1 VSGISFHE
9 TRMGVKFIESD
20 IPRLIEGIERLANAV
35 EKLVEQREEDNDG
48 NGE

>member
-1 VSGISFHE
+1 MSVPFHE
-9 TRMGVKFIESD
+9 TRMGVKFYESD

-35 EKLVEQREEDNDG
+35 EKLVEEQEDQNDG